1 MAKKTEEGEGAVT
14 VMPEPRPFFCCG
26 DDKGDYNGGDDR
38 LQGAG
43 EERGREDGGR
53 EQPVLLLRLPQ
64 DWMSHRRC
72 CRCIHHQRWRSC
84 SLCFRG
90 SLSFDHFYLLLF
102 MQFIDVF
109 VHVFTIYLRLFIYQ
123 ATRLRDALSTAEVE
137 TWASRCFPADD
148 YVEKVHLSFREMN
161 VLIYLSS
168 PQRYQ
173 PFPSR
178 LSTYLHFVLLNL
190 SMTSLPFLACLSDSI
205 TPEELLDARIDFINM
220 LITAVLS
227 RTL

>member
-1 MAKKTEEGEGAVT
+1 MPCPSISFTPIKTKKILSYDKNRKKKTDNGTQAENRVAKKTEEGEGAVT

-137 TWASRCFPADD
+137 TWASRCFPAD
-148 YVEKVHLSFREMN
+148 
-161 VLIYLSS
+161 
-168 PQRYQ
+168 
-173 PFPSR
+173 
-178 LSTYLHFVLLNL
+178 
-190 SMTSLPFLACLSDSI
+190 
-205 TPEELLDARIDFINM
+205 
-220 LITAVLS
+220 LITWRKFTFRS
-227 RTL
+227 ER